1 MQVKM
6 GGGGGGG
13 DDNDRHGDDDH
24 DDDGDDDD
32 DDDDNDCVLRML
44 NLRPLQRHRAPP
56 ERPVPCCRPDQA
68 RPSVGQHQSINQKA

>member
-13 DDNDRHGDDDH
+13 DDDDLYGDDDH
-24 DDDGDDDD
+24 DDYRDDDD
-32 DDDDNDCVLRML
+32 DDYGVLRML